1 MPIQVSHIKAS
12 SSEGPSPPTRS
23 HLRLSRITVPVKG
36 QISDPASGQPCRS
49 GCLPLQKGRLEFLSE
64 ASWPQLGKLQKCAA
78 RPRPRTCKMN
88 SCRRFLFT
96 SSTATVWVLNM
107 LRPLSNLALWSC
119 PANAVRPP
127 RAAFVHSS
135 PQIWKNGKDSH
146 VHETNPRRVLAAS
159 RSFLDVVERAKL
171 RKEKSSTPISIK
183 SSIDETSEKFEFA
196 SEDSDKTEL
205 QAANSRPKAI
215 PRVGPVSDMQI
226 SPPQE
231 TEEEYKFE
239 GPKRCGTVAIVGAPN
254 AGKSTLMNHMV
265 GSKVAIVTHK
275 RQTTRNSVTGIG
287 MEGGTQVAS
296 RRHLT
301 F

>member
-1 MPIQVSHIKAS
+1 M
-12 SSEGPSPPTRS
+12 
-23 HLRLSRITVPVKG
+23 
-36 QISDPASGQPCRS
+36 
-49 GCLPLQKGRLEFLSE
+49 
-64 ASWPQLGKLQKCAA
+64 
-78 RPRPRTCKMN
+78 
-88 SCRRFLFT
+88 
-96 SSTATVWVLNM
+96 
-107 LRPLSNLALWSC
+107 
-119 PANAVRPP
+119 
-127 RAAFVHSS
+127 
-135 PQIWKNGKDSH
+135 
-146 VHETNPRRVLAAS
+146 AAS